1 MKARKRL
8 AAQSELT
15 YLKVARR
22 MRIAIQIA
30 DAMEE
35 QHISKKELAQLM
47 GRQPSEITKWL
58 SGDQN
63 FTSDT
68 LAELSYYLHREI
80 TGVTDTATYLNV
92 NYDDTLAIYFPDVDK
107 SEKVSHNR
115 RWNQLPS
122 METFLLS
129 R

>member
-8 AAQSELT
+8 ASQSELT

-22 MRIAIQIA
+22 MRIAVQIA
-30 DAMEE
+30 EAMEE
-35 QHISKKELAQLM
+35 QHISKKELAQKM

-68 LAELSYYLHREI
+68 LTELSYYLHREI
-80 TGVTDTATYLNV
+80 TGVKDTATYLNV
-92 NYDDTLAIYFPDVDK
+92 NYDDTLVIYFPGVGT
-107 SEKVSHNR
+107 SEKVSRNR
-115 RWNQLPS
+115 RWSQLPN
-122 METFLLS
+122 MATLFLN

>member
-1 MKARKRL
+1 MKVRKRL

-35 QHISKKELAQLM
+35 QHISKKELAQKM

-68 LAELSYYLHREI
+68 LTELSYYLHREI
-80 TGVTDTATYLNV
+80 TGVKETATYINV
-92 NYDDTLAIYFPDVDK
+92 KYDDTLAIYFPNVDRT
-107 SEKVSHNR
+107 EKVSQNR
-115 RWNQLPS
+115 RWNKLTGMS
-122 METFLLS
+122 TLFS
-129 R
+129 IR